1 MACSLSI
8 KAATGQTVV
17 MRHSGRSREHPTAGP
32 VVRCAKP
39 RLAPIYSARL
49 QINAQPRIPTASLL
63 PVGNMGD
70 CLFAETLELKRAR
83 FNGAVICVND
93 GVLDPE
99 AAKTTDLLPQMSGL
113 QMLSRS
119 QLELEVHLCLR
130 QVNSDEAASYVLAGA
145 DIVTLH
151 LESFLMPNVGYGVD
165 YEALVLCLE
174 AVVNAGGRAG
184 VAVYP
189 TMCPNGTLT
198 RLGALGSLHLLSHLT
213 VIMGDIAL
221 ATPDRRWRYIPAM
234 EDKVNYARDTLTF
247 LGLEAEHIKVVALG
261 KFNTTT
267 ISRVALAAV
276 DAITIADIDVYR
288 YVDEGYAGNDMRYNV
303 REAGELKEGKLYG
316 RPDLSVAEA
325 AHNDAVHRATAA
337 RDIMHYLARQWPER
351 NHPKFRSK

>member
-1 MACSLSI
+1 MTCYLSI
-8 KAATGQTVV
+8 KAAAGRTVV
-17 MRHSGRSREHPTAGP
+17 MRHSGRSRGHPTAGP
-32 VVRCAKP
+32 VVRCSKP
-39 RLAPIYSARL
+39 RLAPIYSPRL

-63 PVGNMGD
+63 PVVNMGD
-70 CLFAETLELKRAR
+70 RLFAETLELKRAR

-99 AAKTTDLLPQMSGL
+99 AAKTTDLLPKMSGL

-130 QVNSDEAASYVLAGA
+130 QINPNEAVSYVLAGA
-145 DIVTLH
+145 GIVTLH
-151 LESFLMPNVGYGVD
+151 LESFLMPNGYGVD

-174 AVVNAGGRAG
+174 GIVNAGGRAG

-198 RLGALGSLHLLSHLT
+198 KLGALGSLHLVSHLT

-221 ATPDRRWRYIPAM
+221 ATPDRRWRYISAM
-234 EDKVNYARDTLTF
+234 EDKVSYARDTLTF

-267 ISRVALAAV
+267 ISRVALATV
-276 DAITIADIDVYR
+276 DAITIADIDGYR
-288 YVDEGYAGNDMRYNV
+288 FLDEGYAGNDMRYSV
-303 REAGELKEGKLYG
+303 QEAGELIEGKLYG

-325 AHNDAVHRATAA
+325 AHNDAVQRAIAA
-337 RDIMHYLARQWPER
+337 RNIIQYLARQWPEH